1 MIARLAAMAVLLLA
15 GGCATLPPSEEP
27 DDWPARRAALQSLDG
42 WRLNGRIAIA
52 AGADGFSG
60 GFDWSQAGERADIAL
75 SGPMGGT
82 RLSIHVDGGRFRVTD
97 ERGASYAGEEAE
109 RFVAE
114 RIGPGQPLPVAAMRY
129 WLVGAPA
136 PDAPHEETLGADR
149 RLASLAQSGWQVRYD
164 RYEPVGTVALPARL
178 EMTTEGL
185 RLRVVVSNWQAELKR

>member
-1 MIARLAAMAVLLLA
+1 VIARAAATAVLLFA
-15 GGCATLPPSEEP
+15 GGCATLPPAVEP
-27 DDWPARRAALQSLDG
+27 HDWPARRAALQSLDG
-42 WRLNGRIAIA
+42 WMLNGRIAVA

-60 GFDWSQAGERADIAL
+60 GFDWAQEGERADIAL

-82 RLSIHVDGGRFRVTD
+82 RLAIQVDGGRFRVTD

-114 RIGPGQPLPVAAMRY
+114 RIGPGRPLPVAAMRY

-136 PDAPHEETLGADR
+136 PDAPHEETLGAEG
-149 RLASLAQSGWQVRYD
+149 RLASLVQSGWRVRYD
-164 RYEPVGTVALPARL
+164 RYEPVGVLALPARL

-185 RLRVVVSNWQAELKR
+185 RLRVVVSSWRLPP